1 MTRTFTF
8 LVISAISI
16 LFLLPGIGAGAD
28 YQSMST
34 QELSELRGSMYD
46 STQEERDAFRAE
58 WARRINLMSPE
69 EKEKYL
75 GPGSGRGKGS
85 RSETGL
91 GDGRGRGKGSGP
103 ASLGSNGGSGG
114 SGQGNG
120 QGGGQRNGQGNGQG
134 GGRK

>member
-1 MTRTFTF
+1 MIRYFTF

-16 LFLLPGIGAGAD
+16 LFLMPGLSAGAD
-28 YQSMST
+28 YQSMTT
-34 QELSELRGSMYD
+34 QELSELRGTMYD

-58 WARRINLMSPE
+58 WSRRINLMSPE
-69 EKEKYL
+69 EKDKFL
-75 GPGSGRGKGS
+75 GPGNGRGKGS

-91 GDGRGRGKGSGP
+91 GDGRGRGKGSG
-103 ASLGSNGGSGG
+103 SGNQG